1 VRPRPGV
8 NEPTKLREDLL
19 ESISARRTAREIR
32 LGDVRIGGG
41 NPVVVQSMTNTDT
54 RDGKATIAQIHR
66 LEEVGCEVVRVAV
79 PDGEAVDQLAHIKK
93 SIRIPLIADI
103 HFDHRLALGA
113 LRAGVDGLRLN
124 PGNIGGP
131 DQVARVA
138 REARQRRV
146 PIRIGV
152 NSGSLEKDL
161 LERHGHPTPEA
172 MVESALR
179 HIRLLED
186 HDFDLI
192 KVSLKSSDV
201 LHTIASYRLLAQRT
215 DYPLHLG
222 VTEAGTPRDGTI
234 KSALG
239 IGILL
244 FEGIGDTMR
253 VSLTSQP
260 EEEIPVAYGILRAL
274 RLRFRGVEMVSC
286 PTCGRTELDFIPL
299 VEEAER
305 LLRPIRTPLKVAI
318 MGCVVNGPGEA
329 READVGIA
337 GGRGKGLLFKK
348 GERIE
353 TLKESE
359 LLDRLMDEVERMTG
373 ERIPHRAGRRT

>member
-1 VRPRPGV
+1 LNSVQ
-8 NEPTKLREDLL
+8 
-19 ESISARRTAREIR
+19 ARKITREIR
-32 LGDVRIGGG
+32 VGSVTVGGQ
-41 NPVVVQSMTNTDT
+41 NPIVVQSMTNTDT
-54 RDGKATIAQIHR
+54 RDHKATIAQIHR
-66 LEEVGCEVVRVAV
+66 LQEVGCELVRVAV
-79 PDGEAVDQLAHIKK
+79 LDQEAVDQIPEIKQ
-93 SIRIPLIADI
+93 SISIPLIADI

-113 LRAGVDGLRLN
+113 LQAGVDGLRLN
-124 PGNIGGP
+124 PGNIGGA
-131 DQVARVA
+131 DKVRKVVTAA
-138 REARQRRV
+138 RERRV

-161 LERHGHPTPEA
+161 LERFGHPTPEA
-172 MVESALR
+172 MVESAMR

-186 HDFDLI
+186 HDFELI

-201 LHTIASYRLLAQRT
+201 LQTIASYRLLSEQT

-222 VTEAGTPRDGTI
+222 VTEAGTPREGTI

-244 FEGIGDTMR
+244 FEGIGDTIR

-274 RLRFRGVEMVSC
+274 KLRERGIELVSC
-286 PTCGRTELDFIPL
+286 PTCGRTEIDLIPM

-305 LLRPIRTPLKVAI
+305 LLRCIRTPIKVAI

-348 GERIE
+348 GEHVE
-353 TLKESE
+353 TMKESE
-359 LLDRLMDEVERMTG
+359 LLDRLLDEVEQMTG
-373 ERIPHRAGRRT
+373 EKIPNRAGR

>member
-1 VRPRPGV
+1 MDSVKKRRSTREVRVGSV
-8 NEPTKLREDLL
+8 K
-19 ESISARRTAREIR
+19 
-32 LGDVRIGGG
+32 IGGG

-54 RDGKATIAQIHR
+54 RDAQATIAQIHR
-66 LEEVGCEVVRVAV
+66 LEEVGCEMVRVAV
-79 PDGEAVDQLAHIKK
+79 PDQVAVDQLA
-93 SIRIPLIADI
+93 SIRQSIHIPLIADI
-103 HFDHRLALGA
+103 HFDYRLALGA

-131 DQVARVA
+131 DKVGKVVE
-138 REARQRRV
+138 EARDRRV

-161 LERHGHPTPEA
+161 LDAHGHPTPEA

-201 LHTIASYRLLAQRT
+201 LHTIASYRLLSERT

-222 VTEAGTPRDGTI
+222 VTEAGTPREGTI
-234 KSALG
+234 KSSLG

-244 FEGIGDTMR
+244 FEGIGDTIR

-274 RLRFRGVEMVSC
+274 RLRSRGVEMVSC
-286 PTCGRTELDFIPL
+286 PTCGRTELDLIPL

-305 LLRPIRTPLKVAI
+305 LLRPIRTPIKVAI

-348 GERIE
+348 GERVE

-359 LLDRLMDEVERMTG
+359 LLGRLLDEVERMTG
-373 ERIPHRAGRRT
+373 EKIPHRPGLEP

>member
-1 VRPRPGV
+1 MG
-8 NEPTKLREDLL
+8 
-19 ESISARRTAREIR
+19 SAQARKVTREIR
-32 LGDVRIGGG
+32 VGGVKIGGG

-54 RDGKATIAQIHR
+54 RDRQATIAQIHR
-66 LEEVGCEVVRVAV
+66 LEEVGCEMVRVAV
-79 PDGEAVDQLAHIKK
+79 LDQEAVDQLA
-93 SIRIPLIADI
+93 SIRQSIHIPLIADI

-124 PGNIGGP
+124 PGNIGGV
-131 DQVARVA
+131 DKVRKVAA
-138 REARQRRV
+138 EAKERRV

-161 LERHGHPTPEA
+161 LEAYGHPTPEA

-201 LHTIASYRLLAQRT
+201 LHTIASYRLLSERT

-244 FEGIGDTMR
+244 FEGIGDTIR
-253 VSLTSQP
+253 VSLTSRP

-274 RLRFRGVEMVSC
+274 KLRSRGVEMVSC

-305 LLRPIRTPLKVAI
+305 LLRSIRTPIKVAI

-348 GERIE
+348 GEHVD

-359 LLDRLMDEVERMTG
+359 LLDRLLDEVERMTG
-373 ERIPHRAGRRT
+373 ERIPHRPGRQP